1 MRERICFPY
10 KDDLQNIQEF
20 ADAIETIHNR
30 MMDPLSEMIFSNR
43 LLFSLTENHKYMKN
57 ILLQTPGGKNLYHI
71 FLANDCPKY
80 IYGAGIRGKRLTELF
95 PEYKWDGFIDKNCR
109 EDSCNGIKVVNLE
122 QFAKRYRYRTKILI
136 SNMANTEEIIGDL
149 LKTGVYREDIYI
161 LSEFDIE
168 NMKDI
173 YFLPECMERLTDD
186 DGAFIDIRCYDGK
199 DSLTYLRRKNNK
211 AANIYAFEPDRKN
224 YELCKKNLAAYPNVT
239 IFSVALSDV
248 EEELCIEGKGEMV
261 HLDANGDSAIWTQL
275 LDNVIPGKKIGFI
288 KMDVEGYE
296 EKVLHGAK
304 QIISG
309 QHPVLAI
316 SVYHKRGDIWRIPS
330 LLLNLNHD
338 YCFYM
343 RHYGATSGDTVLYAI
358 DKSKLLDK

>member
-1 MRERICFPY
+1 MTVF
-10 KDDLQNIQEF
+10 
-20 ADAIETIHNR
+20 
-30 MMDPLSEMIFSNR
+30 
-43 LLFSLTENHKYMKN
+43 
-57 ILLQTPGGKNLYHI
+57 
-71 FLANDCPKY
+71 
-80 IYGAGIRGKRLTELF
+80 F
-95 PEYKWDGFIDKNCR
+95 PEYKWDGFIDNNCR
-109 EDSCNGIKVVNLE
+109 EVSCNVIIVVNLE

-186 DGAFIDIRCYDGK
+186 DGAFIDIGCYDGK

-275 LDNVIPGKKIGFI
+275 LDNVIPGK
-288 KMDVEGYE
+288 
-296 EKVLHGAK
+296 
-304 QIISG
+304 
-309 QHPVLAI
+309 
-316 SVYHKRGDIWRIPS
+316 
-330 LLLNLNHD
+330 
-338 YCFYM
+338 
-343 RHYGATSGDTVLYAI
+343 
-358 DKSKLLDK
+358 